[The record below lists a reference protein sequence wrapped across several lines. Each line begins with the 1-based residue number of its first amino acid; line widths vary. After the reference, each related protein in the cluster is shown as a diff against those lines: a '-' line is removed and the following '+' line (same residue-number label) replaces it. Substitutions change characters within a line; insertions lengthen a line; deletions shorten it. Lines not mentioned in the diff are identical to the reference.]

1 MHTPILRE
9 NAWCKAPSNFLTGV
23 TSVLA
28 VNSNHSRAYKN
39 IYNSKILAA
48 SYPENISYFK
58 VKMTVASAQQRK
70 KDYPVE
76 LIEIFASSI

>member
-1 MHTPILRE
+1 
-9 NAWCKAPSNFLTGV
+9 LTGV

-28 VNSNHSRAYKN
+28 VNSNHPRAYKN
-39 IYNSKILAA
+39 IYNSKILAV

-58 VKMTVASAQQRK
+58 VKMTVPSAQQRK
-70 KDYPVE
+70 NKDYPVE

>member
-1 MHTPILRE
+1 
-9 NAWCKAPSNFLTGV
+9 LTGV

-28 VNSNHSRAYKN
+28 VNSNHPRAYKN

-58 VKMTVASAQQRK
+58 VKMTVPSAQQRNK
-70 KDYPVE
+70 R
-76 LIEIFASSI
+76 LSG